1 MESAV
6 NERATHLLGV
16 RDGLAHALVS
26 IGRLRQGITG
36 PGGCYLPPE
45 RHTRRRHE
53 VFLRLAALDNARD
66 AIQQQ
71 LNDVKLAYEA
81 AEAER
86 DALRETLR
94 EIANQ

>member
-1 MESAV
+1 V

-16 RDGLAHALVS
+16 RDGLTHALIA
-26 IGRLRQGITG
+26 IGALRQGITG

-66 AIQQQ
+66 AIQQK
-71 LNDVKLAYEA
+71 LDDVKRAYEA
-81 AEAER
+81 APH
-86 DALRETLR
+86 D
-94 EIANQ
+94 